1 MQQQIELKITIQGS
15 SPLLMNAFTD
25 AAQQRA
31 SSGTSGALT
40 GDKGTPRE
48 QADAK
53 IYRGIDGKTIVIP
66 QPNLLRCLIDSG
78 KFFKA
83 NKSKI
88 TTLRSSIIPSCVDLH
103 GIEYPLVHPEPWS
116 VDTRPVRIPATGG
129 RILCHR
135 ASFHDWSVNF
145 TMSLDTAV
153 IGLALFREIVDKAG
167 SAIGLGDFRPDNKGP
182 FGKFKVSHWAAVDP
196 SKPSKAGKVLVPA

>member
-31 SSGTSGALT
+31 TSGTSGSIT

-48 QADAK
+48 QAEAK

-66 QPNLLRCLIDSG
+66 QPNMLRCLIDSG

-83 NKSKI
+83 GKSKV

-116 VDTRPVRIPATGG
+116 DPCRR
-129 RILCHR
+129 RRRRH
-135 ASFHDWSVNF
+135 
-145 TMSLDTAV
+145 
-153 IGLALFREIVDKAG
+153 
-167 SAIGLGDFRPDNKGP
+167 
-182 FGKFKVSHWAAVDP
+182 AAP
-196 SKPSKAGKVLVPA
+196 RRRKYRR